1 MSDKMKIVLAC
12 DHGGFELKETIKEH
26 LIKNGY
32 NVTDIGTYNTDSVD
46 YPDYGKRAAEI
57 VACNEADRGI
67 IICGTGIGISI
78 AANKVKGIRCAL
90 CTNEFMAKM
99 SRMHNNANML
109 ALGERVLGKGVALD
123 IVDVWL
129 SSEFEG
135 GRHENRVNKLMD
147 IEKTEKSEKIHKD
160 ED

>member
-1 MSDKMKIVLAC
+1 MKIVLAC
-12 DHGGFELKETIKEH
+12 DHGGFELKEAVREH
-26 LIKNGY
+26 LTKNGY
-32 NVTDIGTYNTDSVD
+32 NIIDIGVYNTDSVD
-46 YPDYGKRAAEI
+46 YPEFGKNAAEM
-57 VACNEADRGI
+57 VANKEVDKGI
-67 IICGTGIGISI
+67 IFCGTGIGISI

-109 ALGERVLGKGVALD
+109 ALGERVLGKGVAIG
-123 IVDVWL
+123 IVDAWL
-129 SSEFEG
+129 STEFEG

-147 IEKTEKSEKIHKD
+147 IEKLNKV

>member
-1 MSDKMKIVLAC
+1 MKILLAC
-12 DHGGFELKETIKEH
+12 DHGGFQLKETVKEH
-26 LIKNGY
+26 LINSGY
-32 NVTDIGTYNTDSVD
+32 NITDIGVYNMNSVD
-46 YPDYGKRAAEI
+46 YPDYGKKAAEM
-57 VACNEADRGI
+57 VAAGEADKGI

-109 ALGERVLGKGVALD
+109 ALGERVLGKGVAVD

-129 SSEFEG
+129 STEFEG
-135 GRHENRVNKLMD
+135 GRHEIRVNKLMD
-147 IEKTEKSEKIHKD
+147 IEKTEKIHKD

>member
-1 MSDKMKIVLAC
+1 MKIVLAC
-12 DHGGFELKETIKEH
+12 DHGGFQLKEAVKEH
-26 LIKNGY
+26 LVKSGYDIK
-32 NVTDIGTYNTDSVD
+32 DIGVYNTDSVD
-46 YPDYGKRAAEI
+46 YPDFGKKAAEM
-57 VACNEADRGI
+57 VVNKEVEKGI

-109 ALGERVLGKGVALD
+109 ALGERVIGKGVAID
-123 IVDVWL
+123 IVDIWL
-129 SSEFEG
+129 STDFEG
-135 GRHENRVNKLMD
+135 GRHENRVNKMME
-147 IEKTEKSEKIHKD
+147 IENINKV

>member
-1 MSDKMKIVLAC
+1 MKIVLAC
-12 DHGGFELKETIKEH
+12 DHGGFELKETVREH
-26 LIKNGY
+26 LTKNGY
-32 NVTDIGTYNTDSVD
+32 NIIDIGVYNTDSVD
-46 YPDYGKRAAEI
+46 YPEFGKNAAEM
-57 VACNEADRGI
+57 VANKEVDKGI
-67 IICGTGIGISI
+67 IFCGTGIGISI

-109 ALGERVLGKGVALD
+109 ALGERVLGKGVAIG
-123 IVDVWL
+123 IVDAWL
-129 SSEFEG
+129 STEFEG

-147 IEKTEKSEKIHKD
+147 IEKLNKV